1 MSQERSY
8 FFDPNTSGAEKR
20 GGLKKLSRKLS
31 YYILVSRKFE
41 HYERGLTNIVGCVT
55 RRFQGVPGSR
65 FLRKPK
71 VCQFQ
76 CRLLSWKENNMQLI
90 MSKL

>member
-20 GGLKKLSRKLS
+20 GFKENQQKTL
-31 YYILVSRKFE
+31 IELVSRKFE

-65 FLRKPK
+65 LLRKPK

-76 CRLLSWKENNMQLI
+76 CRLLSWKENNII